1 MTKKT
6 IMQRFKEAQEKAEAE
21 GQITSVARL
30 ASYMADDDGVCCPGI
45 ESYLAVLAVDALE
58 RIANALEKDTGGLIM
73 GEFEAQDITDFIKA
87 FNALKS
93 GYHACPNR
101 GGVDIV
107 IDDRLK
113 ASLMERQ
120 SMWDFEKST
129 FSYKELLL
137 MANLSAALL
146 GLRGKIDNEQNS

>member
-21 GQITSVARL
+21 GKIPSVARL

-58 RIANALEKDTGGLIM
+58 RIANALEKDAGGLIM

-93 GYHACPNR
+93 GYHACTNNR

-120 SMWDFEKST
+120 SMWAIEKST
-129 FSYKELLL
+129 FSYKELFL

-146 GLRGKIDNEQNS
+146 GLRGEIEND

>member
-1 MTKKT
+1 
-6 IMQRFKEAQEKAEAE
+6 
-21 GQITSVARL
+21 
-30 ASYMADDDGVCCPGI
+30 MA
-45 ESYLAVLAVDALE
+45 
-58 RIANALEKDTGGLIM
+58 
-73 GEFEAQDITDFIKA
+73 EFEAQDIINLIKE

-93 GYHACPNR
+93 GYHACPNSS

-107 IDDRLK
+107 IDGRLK

-120 SMWDFEKST
+120 SMWAIEKSI

-146 GLRGKIDNEQNS
+146 GLRGGFNDD

>member
-1 MTKKT
+1 MDIRPIIEDLEYLKSVYGDCPAE
-6 IMQRFKEAQEKAEAE
+6 EA
-21 GQITSVARL
+21 L
-30 ASYMADDDGVCCPGI
+30 D
-45 ESYLAVLAVDALE
+45 VLKIDALR
-58 RIANALEKDTGGLIM
+58 RIANALEKDAGGLIM
-73 GEFEAQDITDFIKA
+73 GKFEARDITDFIKA

-93 GYHACPNR
+93 GYRACRNNR

-146 GLRGKIDNEQNS
+146 GLRGEINDD

>member
-1 MTKKT
+1 MDIRPIIEDLEYLKT
-6 IMQRFKEAQEKAEAE
+6 VYGDCPAE
-21 GQITSVARL
+21 VAL
-30 ASYMADDDGVCCPGI
+30 D
-45 ESYLAVLAVDALE
+45 VLKIGAL
-58 RIANALEKDTGGLIM
+58 RQIANALKKDAGGLIM

-93 GYHACPNR
+93 GYHACPNNR

-146 GLRGKIDNEQNS
+146 GLRGGINND

>member
-1 MTKKT
+1 M
-6 IMQRFKEAQEKAEAE
+6 
-21 GQITSVARL
+21 
-30 ASYMADDDGVCCPGI
+30 D
-45 ESYLAVLAVDALE
+45 
-58 RIANALEKDTGGLIM
+58 
-73 GEFEAQDITDFIKA
+73 EFEAQDITNFIKA

-93 GYHACPNR
+93 GYHACPNSR

-107 IDDRLK
+107 IDGRLK

-120 SMWDFEKST
+120 SMWAIEKSI

-146 GLRGKIDNEQNS
+146 GLRGGFNDD